1 MEGESSYCIYST
13 IVYYTTVFVV
23 QLSEEEAAEVK
34 KSKLYRPAS
43 KFNSPPQNA
52 SPVQP
57 TEVKKAV
64 SELLSTVIR

>member
-1 MEGESSYCIYST
+1 M
-13 IVYYTTVFVV
+13 FVV
-23 QLSEEEAAEVK
+23 HLSEEEAAEVK

-57 TEVKKAV
+57 SEVKKAV